1 VFAFGSSTPLKSTA
15 RARCPLR
22 ACPSSWS
29 WPEGLGGAPTA
40 STTVLEVLLPYC
52 ALRAGSATLHAWQQ
66 RTEVRTPR
74 ACRASGGA
82 RRVPAGSLPLARAR
96 SAAEGPPAGYCSG
109 APIGARHH
117 DWTPGARRSRPA
129 AAVPCRRQAL
139 MAATTCKCSA
149 PGSVSEQDSLN
160 SSLNALPSSLASKRP
175 ASLNQT
181 WNICTPPHTAN
192 DRGQRY

>member
-1 VFAFGSSTPLKSTA
+1 VFAFGSSTPLKSTV
-15 RARCPLR
+15 RCPLR
-22 ACPSSWS
+22 ACPSSW
-29 WPEGLGGAPTA
+29 PLGLGGAPTA
-40 STTVLEVLLPYC
+40 STTVLEVLLPFC
-52 ALRAGSATLHAWQQ
+52 ALWAGSVPAWQE
-66 RTEVRTPR
+66 RTGVRTPR

-82 RRVPAGSLPLARAR
+82 RRVPAGSPPLARAR
-96 SAAEGPPAGYCSG
+96 GAQQKDRRPAAALAHRSG
-109 APIGARHH
+109 AGARHH